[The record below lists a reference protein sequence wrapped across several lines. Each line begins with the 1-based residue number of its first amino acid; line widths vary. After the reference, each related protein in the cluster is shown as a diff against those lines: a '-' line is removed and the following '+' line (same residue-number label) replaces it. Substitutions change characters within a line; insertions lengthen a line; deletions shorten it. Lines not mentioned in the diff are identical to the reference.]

1 MALDKEMLLRRLQSQ
16 YLTRQEVLFKLPL
29 NLSINSFWPE
39 LLERRKLNGVVL
51 PLHRADGKPLWYV
64 LTDKMIAASE
74 KLCAKSLDCNT
85 TIDPYKTAITSAITE
100 ELFFTSF
107 VEGAQINLKEAMDFL
122 ERGLEPENVQEQL
135 IQNNLN
141 AWTDMM
147 RALYYPIDDRFVRML
162 AYRLTEELEGHATD
176 YRQTDTHTIGAMG
189 AEAYDVPA
197 ASSLPALMQE
207 YYDFLASTEVHPL
220 IKAAVGHGFLLITRP
235 FPDGNERLSRMIS
248 YAILLRSGYDFFR
261 DISISSVIARETF
274 RYFKSMQDIIRS
286 DSDGDLTYFVEYYMD
301 LLARSLDAQAEQ
313 EQRRQQEALMKER
326 EAATKPLQ
334 KADSSIVSLSIS
346 PAAQT
351 VNSEKT
357 IDIDPNPP
365 VHETENEPKG
375 HNSDEGVVDEHKP
388 NESPPGQLYT
398 EEEYLKLLNRLKRQP
413 MTFAQEHRRD
423 RIIPILV
430 RLATEGPSTFRRLEW
445 EQMAD
450 VPTYKAKEDI
460 KFMRLHGLIYAKPV
474 NSDTEAKQYYLPL
487 TVTKPEPHEDPKPKS
502 DQKGEDIRQSLICM
516 TKSDYQKERQMATG
530 LLDMLDRNQSEFTF
544 SDWISRNPSP
554 GKDAAFSILR
564 TAINHGYIVFENG
577 IYQFV
582 KELPKGPK
590 CYHMPDKQREL
601 LLKLMEY
608 FPDEKFTIRDA
619 SGATGITYSTMGYY
633 LDNLTQRGILTVEK
647 GKRFVNLYS
656 FSSEVH
662 GIFESMG
669 MRDEQTA
676 FKALPDKEKDIHDP
690 LQNAAE
696 AG

>member
-1 MALDKEMLLRRLQSQ
+1 MIFNRL
-16 YLTRQEVLFKLPL
+16 YKFLFFAYENKQI
-29 NLSINSFWPE
+29 LSEHPC
-39 LLERRKLNGVVL
+39 
-51 PLHRADGKPLWYV
+51 DQLWYV

-74 KLCAKSLDCNT
+74 KLCAKALDCNT

-141 AWTDMM
+141 AWTYMM

-235 FPDGNERLSRMIS
+235 
-248 YAILLRSGYDFFR
+248 
-261 DISISSVIARETF
+261 
-274 RYFKSMQDIIRS
+274 
-286 DSDGDLTYFVEYYMD
+286 
-301 LLARSLDAQAEQ
+301 
-313 EQRRQQEALMKER
+313 
-326 EAATKPLQ
+326 
-334 KADSSIVSLSIS
+334 
-346 PAAQT
+346 
-351 VNSEKT
+351 
-357 IDIDPNPP
+357 
-365 VHETENEPKG
+365 
-375 HNSDEGVVDEHKP
+375 
-388 NESPPGQLYT
+388 
-398 EEEYLKLLNRLKRQP
+398 
-413 MTFAQEHRRD
+413 
-423 RIIPILV
+423 
-430 RLATEGPSTFRRLEW
+430 
-445 EQMAD
+445 
-450 VPTYKAKEDI
+450 
-460 KFMRLHGLIYAKPV
+460 
-474 NSDTEAKQYYLPL
+474 
-487 TVTKPEPHEDPKPKS
+487 
-502 DQKGEDIRQSLICM
+502 
-516 TKSDYQKERQMATG
+516 